1 MWCFT
6 DVYPARIEVDCR
18 MLTPNMSIKIGDVE
32 KTLPYGMYL
41 HKQYDHQ
48 KFHSV
53 MSLTPTNVYVSR
65 KNAIIEQRD
74 LIKEQRNKMRF
85 DLLMKR
91 DQVNA
96 RKASGGKPELPRAV
110 WSSKL
115 IEKEKKNQKIVDDDG
130 TIITMDELLARS
142 KEGVSQ
148 KRK

>member
-1 MWCFT
+1 
-6 DVYPARIEVDCR
+6 
-18 MLTPNMSIKIGDVE
+18 MSIKIGDVE

-53 MSLTPTNVYVSR
+53 MSLTTTNVYVSR

-96 RKASGGKPELPRAV
+96 RKASGGKPELPKAV

-130 TIITMDELLARS
+130 SIITMDELLARS